1 MAKKKL
7 PFACPLYDVK
17 CQQAMQARRTHR
29 SLPPAHATNIGRLHC
44 NDERLAPE
52 HELEN
57 NDGSNALTYRHVLVL
72 VDRFDFASKY
82 VNGLTFLNVL
92 FQRKVP
98 WRTMSDIQSQ
108 LLMGSAERDKARIF
122 PWDGTKQEFSLE
134 TCATPL
140 QVHPK

>member
-1 MAKKKL
+1 MQENWTSE
-7 PFACPLYDVK
+7 FGLYLCSKDEISG
-17 CQQAMQARRTHR
+17 AAARY
-29 SLPPAHATNIGRLHC
+29 
-44 NDERLAPE
+44 DERLAPE

-98 WRTMSDIQSQ
+98 RRTMSDIQSQ